1 MNMLFVMLC
10 LFSQIAEKQEELDQ
24 LKSKL
29 TTVRQEIKALE
40 KQKVGT
46 LAHIEKIDEGIN
58 LTIKYIDELSAQ
70 EDLEK
75 SKVGELEKEIARL
88 ESKMKLKKSD
98 MRSRIVRLYK
108 WQPFYK
114 MNLLFSQKSL
124 PQILSSSH
132 YLQLL
137 AKDDQRAFS
146 EFERDWK
153 RYLADQQL
161 RKDLIATLED
171 RKKDKE
177 AELTRLND
185 ERGKKNQIL
194 NQVAKQESKK
204 RDLEKEL
211 KSAQRKLEEL
221 IVSLEKQKQ
230 REKAARAATEY
241 LEANRGKLSWPCR
254 GSVVTNFGKIIHP
267 KYNTTT
273 KNNGIDISTNYGD
286 NVHAV
291 APGKIV
297 YADRFMGYGNLVLV
311 DHLDGFYSLYGHL
324 AEMLVSTGDEVT
336 AGRIIGRV
344 GESGSLSGP
353 ILHFELRKD
362 GKPVDPLAYLD

>member
-1 MNMLFVMLC
+1 MNMLIIALC
-10 LFSQIAEKQEELDQ
+10 LFSQIGEKQKELDQ
-24 LKSKL
+24 LKTKL
-29 TTVRQEIKALE
+29 TTVRREIKDLE

-46 LAHIEKIDEGIN
+46 LARIEKIDEGVN
-58 LTIKYIDELSAQ
+58 LTIQYIDELSAQ
-70 EDLEK
+70 EALEK
-75 SKVGELEKEIARL
+75 SKVAELEKEIARL
-88 ESKMKLKKSD
+88 ESKMRLKKGD
-98 MRSRIVRLYK
+98 MRNRIVRLYK
-108 WQPFYK
+108 WKPFYK
-114 MNLLFSQKSL
+114 MNLMFSSKSV
-124 PQILSSSH
+124 PQILSSSY

-137 AKDDQRAFS
+137 AKDDQRAFFD
-146 EFERDWK
+146 FEHDWK
-153 RYLADQQL
+153 RYLADQEL
-161 RKDLIATLED
+161 RKDLINTLEN
-171 RKKDKE
+171 RKRDKE
-177 AELTRLND
+177 QELTLLND
-185 ERGKKNQIL
+185 EKTKKNQIL
-194 NQVAKQESKK
+194 SQVAKQEDKK

-221 IVSLEKQKQ
+221 IVSLEKQ
-230 REKAARAATEY
+230 REKTRTGIDF
-241 LEANRGKLSWPCR
+241 LEVNRGKLSWPCR
-254 GSVVTNFGKIIHP
+254 GNIVTNFGKVIHP

-286 NVHAV
+286 NVYTV

-324 AEMLVSTGDEVT
+324 AEMLVNTGDEVA

>member
-1 MNMLFVMLC
+1 MTILIIALC
-10 LFSQIAEKQEELDQ
+10 LFSQIAEKQKELDQ
-24 LKSKL
+24 LKTKL
-29 TTVRQEIKALE
+29 TNVRQEIKNLE
-40 KQKVGT
+40 KRKVGT
-46 LAHIEKIDEGIN
+46 LARIEKIDEGIN
-58 LTIKYIDELSAQ
+58 LTIKYIDELTAQ
-70 EDLEK
+70 ENLEK
-75 SKVGELEKEIARL
+75 SKVAELEKEIARL
-88 ESKMKLKKSD
+88 ESKMRLKKDD
-98 MRSRIVRLYK
+98 MRNRIVRLYK
-108 WQPFYK
+108 WKPFYK
-114 MNLLFSQKSL
+114 MNLLFSSKSL
-124 PQILSSSH
+124 PQILASSH

-137 AKDDQRAFS
+137 AKDDQRAFF
-146 EFERDWK
+146 EFEHDWK
-153 RYLADQQL
+153 RYLADKQL
-161 RKDLIATLED
+161 RNDLINTLEGRKRDKEDELATLNGE
-171 RKKDKE
+171 RKKKS
-177 AELTRLND
+177 
-185 ERGKKNQIL
+185 QIL
-194 NQVAKQESKK
+194 SQVAKQEDKK
-204 RDLEKEL
+204 RSLEKEL

-221 IVSLEKQKQ
+221 IVSLEKQ
-230 REKAARAATEY
+230 REKARAGADF

-254 GSVVTNFGKIIHP
+254 GSVITNFGKVIHP

-286 NVHAV
+286 NVYAV

-324 AEMLVSTGDEVT
+324 AEMLVNTGDEVT

>member
-1 MNMLFVMLC
+1 MNVLFVVLC
-10 LFSQIAEKQEELDQ
+10 LFSQIADKQKELEQ
-24 LKSKL
+24 LKTKL
-29 TTVRQEIKALE
+29 TTVRQEIKDLE

-58 LTIKYIDELSAQ
+58 LTVQYIDEVSAQ
-70 EDLEK
+70 EDLER
-75 SKVGELEKEIARL
+75 SKVAELEKEIARL

-114 MNLLFSQKSL
+114 MNLLFSSKSL

-137 AKDDQRAFS
+137 AKDDQRALF

-171 RKKDKE
+171 RKRDRE
-177 AELTRLND
+177 DELTRLND
-185 ERGKKNQIL
+185 ERGKKNKIL
-194 NQVAKQESKK
+194 NQVAKQEDKK
-204 RDLEKEL
+204 RGLEKEL

-221 IVSLEKQKQ
+221 IVSLEKQ
-230 REKAARAATEY
+230 REKARVTSEY

-254 GSVVTNFGKIIHP
+254 GSVITNFGKVIHP

-286 NVHAV
+286 NVYAV

-324 AEMLVSTGDEVT
+324 AEMLVSTGDEVL

>member
-1 MNMLFVMLC
+1 MKILFIMLC
-10 LFSQIAEKQEELDQ
+10 LFSQIAEKQKELDQ
-24 LKSKL
+24 LRTKL
-29 TTVRQEIKALE
+29 TTVRQEIKDLE

-58 LTIKYIDELSAQ
+58 LTIKYIDEVSAQ
-70 EDLEK
+70 EGLER
-75 SKVGELEKEIARL
+75 SKVAELEKEIARL

-114 MNLLFSQKSL
+114 MNLLFSSKSL

-137 AKDDQRAFS
+137 AKDDQRALF

-153 RYLADQQL
+153 RYLADQAL
-161 RKDLIATLED
+161 RKDLIATLEG
-171 RKKDKE
+171 RKQDKE
-177 AELTRLND
+177 EELTRLND

-194 NQVAKQESKK
+194 NQVAKQEDKK

-221 IVSLEKQKQ
+221 IVSLEKQ
-230 REKAARAATEY
+230 REKARTTSEY

-254 GSVVTNFGKIIHP
+254 GSVVTNFGKVIHP

-286 NVHAV
+286 NVYAV

-297 YADRFMGYGNLVLV
+297 YANRFMGYGNLVLV

-324 AEMLVSTGDEVT
+324 AEMLVSTGDEVP